1 MNIRVA
7 DLHLPEAT
15 STPSGMPDVTTAAS
29 ARANAELFWHM
40 LRETIKRY
48 DPPPP
53 TCMLPGTKRK
63 GFILRESPAK
73 TAGDAW
79 DGLDGSGLA
88 MEILEVLYE
97 NLIRSGHMGRW
108 TVGGKAVRWW
118 VADSWDKVV
127 TYPPVTLGDVYA
139 KPEEMPVK
147 TITSEPVLESA
158 PVPAFALDYHAVLQ
172 GLLDEVASLRSQV
185 RQQNTAATLGEDV
198 QEMAAEIERLRARC
212 EDLTT
217 TCDELRRQKL
227 AYDRVLGR
235 R

>member
-29 ARANAELFWHM
+29 ARANAELLWHM

-73 TAGDAW
+73 TADDAW

-118 VADSWDKVV
+118 VSDTWDKVV
-127 TYPPVTLGDVYA
+127 TYPPVILGDVYA
-139 KPEEMPVK
+139 KPEGAPVP
-147 TITSEPVLESA
+147 TAVSEPVLEVA
-158 PVPAFALDYHAVLQ
+158 TVPTSLDYHAVLQ
-172 GLLDEVASLRSQV
+172 GLLDEVASLRAQV
-185 RQQNTAATLGEDV
+185 RQQNTAVALGQDV
-198 QEMAAEIERLRARC
+198 QEMAAEIERLRERC
-212 EDLTT
+212 EQLTT